1 MRDTTIAESYAAT
14 AFELARRHDRV
25 EEFAAAF
32 RELSDVLARQARV
45 RVFLETPKV
54 EAQDKKRVLSDA
66 LRGRVPPLFLN
77 FVLVV
82 VDKRRQRLLLD
93 IAQAYAALLDAHL
106 GRVHVQVTFAREPDE
121 RLEEDVATELSRI
134 LGKTVVPHV
143 RVNPHILGGVVVR
156 YGDRVMDG
164 SLRRRLLSLRRQL
177 LTAELPVTR
186 NA

>member
-1 MRDTTIAESYAAT
+1 MRDTTIAESYAET
-14 AFELARRHDRV
+14 LFELALRHDAL
-25 EEFAAAF
+25 EPFAAAF
-32 RELSDVLARQARV
+32 RELSELLEREPRV

-54 EAQDKKRVLSDA
+54 EAATKKQVVAEA

-82 VDKRRQRLLLD
+82 IDKRRQRLLL
-93 IAQAYAALLDAHL
+93 QVGRAYGALLDAHL

-121 RLEEDVATELSRI
+121 RLEEDVTAELSRV
-134 LGKTVVPHV
+134 LAKKVVPHV
-143 RVNPHILGGVVVR
+143 RVNPHILGGVVIR

-164 SLRRRLLSLRRQL
+164 SLRRRLLSMRRQL
-177 LTAELPVTR
+177 MAAALPLTR